1 MEGTFR
7 GTARLSVDLQ
17 NQIGV
22 THMTLATNKFAGSTL
37 TQVANGY
44 LVAKTR
50 KEALAYLSAKAE
62 VTKRKRWINAAKA
75 AAAGDDL
82 RMAAY
87 AAEGREATNAAW
99 AAVPREPK
107 ADAKAA
113 VKAVKAHVAKRK
125 AVAKPKANPSAMD
138 ALTEQV
144 LALDEAA
151 FTSFTAA
158 LIAAKRK

>member
-1 MEGTFR
+1 
-7 GTARLSVDLQ
+7 
-17 NQIGV
+17 
-22 THMTLATNKFAGSTL
+22 MTLATNKFAGSTL

-75 AAAGDDL
+75 AAAGDEP

-87 AAEGREATNAAW
+87 AAEGSEATRAAW
-99 AAVPREPK
+99 AAVPRTDAKPK
-107 ADAKAA
+107 ASTPAKPKAKSKAKAP
-113 VKAVKAHVAKRK
+113 
-125 AVAKPKANPSAMD
+125 AKPKANPSAMD

-151 FTSFTAA
+151 FTAFTSA

>member
-1 MEGTFR
+1 
-7 GTARLSVDLQ
+7 
-17 NQIGV
+17 
-22 THMTLATNKFAGSTL
+22 MTLATNKFAGSTL

-107 ADAKAA
+107 ADVTPIKPKAKA
-113 VKAVKAHVAKRK
+113 KAKAK

-151 FTSFTAA
+151 FAAFTRGLAK
-158 LIAAKRK
+158 AKRK

>member
-1 MEGTFR
+1 
-7 GTARLSVDLQ
+7 
-17 NQIGV
+17 
-22 THMTLATNKFAGSTL
+22 MTLATNKFAGSTL

-107 ADAKAA
+107 ADVTPIKPKAKA
-113 VKAVKAHVAKRK
+113 K

-138 ALTEQV
+138 ALTAQV

-151 FTSFTAA
+151 FTAFTTK
-158 LIAAKRK
+158 LIAAKRS

>member
-1 MEGTFR
+1 VYAEGTFR

-107 ADAKAA
+107 ADVTPIKPKAKA
-113 VKAVKAHVAKRK
+113 KAK

>member
-1 MEGTFR
+1 
-7 GTARLSVDLQ
+7 
-17 NQIGV
+17 
-22 THMTLATNKFAGSTL
+22 MTLATNKFAGSTL

-50 KEALAYLSAKAE
+50 KEALAYLSAKAS

-107 ADAKAA
+107 ADVTPIKPKAKA
-113 VKAVKAHVAKRK
+113 KAK

>member
-1 MEGTFR
+1 
-7 GTARLSVDLQ
+7 
-17 NQIGV
+17 
-22 THMTLATNKFAGSTL
+22 MTLATNKFAGCTL

-50 KEALAYLSAKAE
+50 KEALAYLAAKAS

-107 ADAKAA
+107 ADVTPIKPKARTKKPTKEQRLIAEVELEVGRADRLAREAKA
-113 VKAVKAHVAKRK
+113 
-125 AVAKPKANPSAMD
+125 KANPSAMD

-151 FTSFTAA
+151 FAAFTRGLAN
-158 LIAAKRK
+158 AKRK

>member
-1 MEGTFR
+1 
-7 GTARLSVDLQ
+7 
-17 NQIGV
+17 
-22 THMTLATNKFAGSTL
+22 MTLATNKFAGSTL

-107 ADAKAA
+107 ADVTPIKPKAKA
-113 VKAVKAHVAKRK
+113 KAK

>member
-1 MEGTFR
+1 
-7 GTARLSVDLQ
+7 
-17 NQIGV
+17 
-22 THMTLATNKFAGSTL
+22 MTLATNKFAGSTL

-50 KEALAYLSAKAE
+50 KEALAYLAAKAL

-107 ADAKAA
+107 ADVTPIKPKAKA
-113 VKAVKAHVAKRK
+113 KAK

-151 FTSFTAA
+151 FAAFTRGLAK
-158 LIAAKRK
+158 AKRK

>member
-1 MEGTFR
+1 
-7 GTARLSVDLQ
+7 
-17 NQIGV
+17 
-22 THMTLATNKFAGSTL
+22 MTLATNKFAGSTL

-107 ADAKAA
+107 ADVTPIKPKAKA
-113 VKAVKAHVAKRK
+113 KAK

-151 FTSFTAA
+151 FAAFTRGLAS
-158 LIAAKRK
+158 AKRK

>member
-1 MEGTFR
+1 
-7 GTARLSVDLQ
+7 
-17 NQIGV
+17 
-22 THMTLATNKFAGSTL
+22 MTLETNQFAGSTL
-37 TQVANGY
+37 TQVAKGY

-50 KEALAYLSAKAE
+50 KDALAYLSAKAE
-62 VTKRKRWINAAKA
+62 VTKRKRWLNAHKA
-75 AAAGDDL
+75 ALAGDDL

-99 AAVPREPK
+99 AAVPRTDAKPK
-107 ADAKAA
+107 ASAPAKAKP
-113 VKAVKAHVAKRK
+113 KAKAKAK
-125 AVAKPKANPSAMD
+125 APAKPKANPSAMD

-151 FTSFTAA
+151 FTAFTAK

>member
-107 ADAKAA
+107 ADVTPIKPKAKA
-113 VKAVKAHVAKRK
+113 KAK

>member
-1 MEGTFR
+1 
-7 GTARLSVDLQ
+7 
-17 NQIGV
+17 
-22 THMTLATNKFAGSTL
+22 MTLATNKFAGSTL

-107 ADAKAA
+107 ADVTPIKPKAKA
-113 VKAVKAHVAKRK
+113 KAK

-138 ALTEQV
+138 ALTAQV

-151 FTSFTAA
+151 FTAFTTK
-158 LIAAKRK
+158 LIAAKRS